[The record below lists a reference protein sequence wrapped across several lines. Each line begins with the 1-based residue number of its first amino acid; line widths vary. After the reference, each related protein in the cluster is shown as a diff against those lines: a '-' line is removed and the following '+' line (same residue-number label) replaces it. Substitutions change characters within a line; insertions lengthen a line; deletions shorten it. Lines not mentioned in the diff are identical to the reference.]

1 MVVMFAHINF
11 VFIFAASN
19 YGEVARL
26 NELIRAGSVG
36 YLPAPKRYVRAGSV
50 GFNSDFPD
58 SLFYGEVAQLVRA
71 SDS

>member
-19 YGEVARL
+19 YGEVA
-26 NELIRAGSVG
+26 
-36 YLPAPKRYVRAGSV
+36 
-50 GFNSDFPD
+50 
-58 SLFYGEVAQLVRA
+58 QLVRA